1 MHEFV
6 GELTSSHRERSCVKI
21 GAHYVGGTTSVGPG
35 IAGDDRQNG
44 QLGEVHRVGH
54 CVLG

>member
-1 MHEFV
+1 M

-21 GAHYVGGTTSVGPG
+21 GAHYIGGTTSVGPG

-54 CVLG
+54 RVLG